1 MVARIPTALGIR
13 VAFERDGREI
23 DSATAPTGER
33 ALKVGILMLARLDD
47 LRDGDKLTVTETR

>member
-1 MVARIPTALGIR
+1 MPVHISGTVGIR